1 VSAVWMRARSE
12 LRTFRRSMVSL
23 AVLVALGA
31 TVVMAA
37 GAAARR
43 TDSAYPRFVRAQRG
57 ADFFLLTPPAEEVP
71 GVDPARISKLPQVAF
86 AERVRWAFLIV
97 RGNFVPGLVRSEDP
111 INSPVDRFKIVAG
124 RAADPARPGEVVL
137 SLRGR
142 EAGLRLGE
150 SFRASFPT
158 GAPPF
163 NDFATALKKAP
174 LQMQVVGVAAAPG
187 GFPPQVSEISPLF
200 YLTPAFFQRYPNGY
214 DATPDSLLVRLKRG
228 HADLRAFESGVER
241 VVGTRNIPFDT
252 LERGNQDANV
262 QRSFHLQAL
271 ALWLLAALASLAFLL
286 ILSQTLARQSFLE
299 ADEYPALSA
308 LGMSRAQLWGLGL
321 IRAAIPAVAGALVAL
336 PVALA
341 LSTLAPIGLARTAEP
356 SPGLLADWTVLG
368 LGIAVTVLLVLT
380 LAGIPAWRTASLAS
394 RARYAQD
401 REAAARPSAMARLVA
416 RSGIGASGV
425 AGVRLAL
432 ERGRGRTAIP
442 VRSSIASVSLGIT
455 VLAAAATFGAGLHH
469 LLDVPRLYGVP
480 WDMTVTSNDD
490 QGAPLTNFS
499 AVGARLLSLPEV
511 RGVSVGRWGLT
522 LTIKGQDI
530 GTTAF
535 DPVAGTPVVPAIL
548 EGRSPSVHVPGD
560 RTLEAVLGTRVMNRL
575 GLRIGQV
582 VPGRLLELDLP
593 VRVKVVG
600 RGVLPSFN
608 ESTRIGD
615 GAWVSYRAGIELAG
629 RDPTSGEGAPN
640 SAFLDLRPGVAHGPF
655 LHRMADYL
663 GTKVDDDLFE
673 PPVATA
679 SDVVS
684 FGRIRNMP
692 ELLAGVLVLFAATT
706 LVHTLISAV
715 RRKRRDLAILKTLGF
730 VRGQVRRSVGIQAS
744 TLTAIALAIGLPI
757 GVAVGRW
764 LWASLANELG
774 VVSSPVVPVTSVL
787 VAIPVAL
794 LAANL
799 IAWLPAR
806 SAARTQ
812 AALVLRSE

>member
-1 VSAVWMRARSE
+1 MSAVLMRARSE

-43 TDSAYPRFVRAQRG
+43 TDSAYPRFLRAQRG
-57 ADFFLLTPPAEEVP
+57 ADFFFLTPSADEVP
-71 GVDPARISKLPQVAF
+71 GVHPEPVSKLPQVAF
-86 AERVRWAFLIV
+86 AEPVKWAFFIV
-97 RGNFVPGLVRSEDP
+97 RGKFVPGLVRSEDP
-111 INSPVDRFKIVAG
+111 TTSSVDRFKIVQG
-124 RAADPARPGEVVL
+124 RAADPHDPGEVLV

-150 SFRASFPT
+150 SFPASLPT

-163 NDFATALKKAP
+163 NDFATGLKKAP
-174 LQMQVVGVAAAPG
+174 LRMRVVGVAAAPG

-214 DATPDSLLVRLKRG
+214 DATPNSLLIRLKRG
-228 HADLRAFESGVER
+228 PADLPAFEAGIER
-241 VVGTRNIPFDT
+241 VIASRNIPFHV

-271 ALWLLAALASLAFLL
+271 ALWLLAAMASLAFLL

-308 LGMSRAQLWGLGL
+308 LGMSRGQLWGLGL
-321 IRAAIPAVAGALVAL
+321 IRAAAPAAAGALVGL

-341 LSTLAPIGLARTAEP
+341 LSTFSPIGLARTAEP
-356 SPGLLADWTVLG
+356 TPGLLADWTILG
-368 LGIAVTVLLVLT
+368 LGVPVTILLVL
-380 LAGIPAWRTASLAS
+380 AFAAIPARRAAALAS
-394 RARYAQD
+394 RTLEGRD
-401 REAAARPSAMARLVA
+401 REPATRSSAMSRLA
-416 RSGIGASGV
+416 AKAGFGPSSV

-480 WDMTVTSNDD
+480 WDMTVTSSDD
-490 QGAPLTNFS
+490 EEVQTNF
-499 AVGARLLSLPEV
+499 AVVGARLLSLPEV

-522 LTIKGQDI
+522 ITIKGQDI

-535 DPVAGTPVVPAIL
+535 DPVAGTRVVPAIL
-548 EGRSPSVHVPGD
+548 EGRGPSVHVPAD
-560 RTLEAVLGTRVMNRL
+560 RTLEAVLGTRVMSRL
-575 GLRIGQV
+575 GLRIGQA

-615 GAWVSYRAGIELAG
+615 GAWVSYQAGIELAG
-629 RDPTSGEGAPN
+629 LDPSSQEAAPN

-655 LHRMADYL
+655 LQRMADYL
-663 GTKVDDDLFE
+663 GTKVDEDLFE

-692 ELLAGVLVLFAATT
+692 ELLAGVLALFAAAT
-706 LVHTLISAV
+706 LVHTLVSAV
-715 RRKRRDLAILKTLGF
+715 RRRRRDLAILKTLGF
-730 VRGQVRRSVGIQAS
+730 VRGQVRRSVGVQAT
-744 TLTAIALAIGLPI
+744 TLTAIALAIGLPV

-774 VVSSPVVPVTSVL
+774 VVSAPVVPVTSVFL
-787 VAIPVAL
+787 AIPVAL
-794 LAANL
+794 VATNL
-799 IAWLPAR
+799 IAALPAR

-812 AALVLRSE
+812 PAIVLRSE

>member
-1 VSAVWMRARSE
+1 MSAVLMRARSE

-43 TDSAYPRFVRAQRG
+43 TDSAYPRFLRAQRG
-57 ADFFLLTPPAEEVP
+57 ADFFFLTPSADEVP
-71 GVDPARISKLPQVAF
+71 GVHPEPVSKLPQVAF
-86 AERVRWAFLIV
+86 AEPVKWAFFIV
-97 RGNFVPGLVRSEDP
+97 RGKFVPGLVRSEDP
-111 INSPVDRFKIVAG
+111 TTSSVDRFKIVQG
-124 RAADPARPGEVVL
+124 RAADPHDPGEVLV

-150 SFRASFPT
+150 SFPASLPT

-163 NDFATALKKAP
+163 NDFATGLKKAP
-174 LQMQVVGVAAAPG
+174 LRMRVVGTAAAPG

-214 DATPDSLLVRLKRG
+214 DATPNSLLIRLKRG
-228 HADLRAFESGVER
+228 PADLPAFEAGIER
-241 VVGTRNIPFDT
+241 VIASRNIPFHV

-271 ALWLLAALASLAFLL
+271 ALWLLAAMASLAFLL
-286 ILSQTLARQSFLE
+286 ILSQTVARQSFLE

-308 LGMSRAQLWGLGL
+308 LGMSRGQLWGLGL
-321 IRAAIPAVAGALVAL
+321 IRAAAPAAAGALVGL

-341 LSTLAPIGLARTAEP
+341 LSTFSPIGLARTAEP
-356 SPGLLADWTVLG
+356 TPGLLADWTILG
-368 LGIAVTVLLVLT
+368 LGVPVTILLVL
-380 LAGIPAWRTASLAS
+380 AFAAIPARRAAALAS
-394 RARYAQD
+394 RTLEGRD
-401 REAAARPSAMARLVA
+401 REPATRSSAMSRLA
-416 RSGIGASGV
+416 AKAGFGPSSV

-480 WDMTVTSNDD
+480 WDMTVTSD
-490 QGAPLTNFS
+490 GGRTNLGV
-499 AVGARLLSLPEV
+499 VGARLLSLPEV

-530 GTTAF
+530 GTTAL
-535 DPVAGTPVVPAIL
+535 DPVAGSPVVPPIL
-548 EGRSPSVHVPGD
+548 EGRAPSLHGAKGQP
-560 RTLEAVLGTRVMNRL
+560 LEVVLGTRTMRRL

-593 VRVKVVG
+593 LNVKVVG

-608 ESTRIGD
+608 ESTRLGD
-615 GAWVSYRAGIELAG
+615 GAWVSFRAGVELAG
-629 RDPTSGEGAPN
+629 LDPAAPEAVAN
-640 SAFLDLRPGVAHGPF
+640 SAFLDLRQGVVHGPF
-655 LHRMADYL
+655 LHRVADYL
-663 GTKVDDDLFE
+663 DTKVDEDLFE

-679 SDVVS
+679 TDVVN

-692 ELLAGVLVLFAATT
+692 EILGAVLLLFAAAT
-706 LVHTLISAV
+706 LVHTLVSAV
-715 RRKRRDLAILKTLGF
+715 RRRRRDLAILKTLGF
-730 VRGQVRRSVGIQAS
+730 VRGQVRRSVGVQAT
-744 TLTAIALAIGLPI
+744 TLTVIALAIG
-757 GVAVGRW
+757 
-764 LWASLANELG
+764 
-774 VVSSPVVPVTSVL
+774 
-787 VAIPVAL
+787 
-794 LAANL
+794 
-799 IAWLPAR
+799 
-806 SAARTQ
+806 
-812 AALVLRSE
+812 